1 MYRILI
7 TGGGGFLGKSLVNF
21 LLRETNY
28 EIISMIRSPP
38 GDPFGSHNRVKIIYH
53 DLREPIGKSCSEKIG
68 KIDYIVHFAAATDVK
83 KSVADPMSFVL
94 DNVVGTTN
102 LLEFALTN
110 LGHLKQ
116 FLYFSTAEVF
126 GRNPRGVVS
135 KEDDTPTSYSP
146 YAATK
151 IGAQELCASY
161 ERTFKLPVVIAYAMN
176 VFGPHQSQEKFIPLI
191 IEKIQ
196 KEETVLIQLNAAG
209 TTPNRR
215 NYLHVD
221 DLCDAILF
229 LSRNGSSGEKYNIAA
244 AEESNNL
251 KIAQLISK
259 LLDKKLNY
267 QLVEQKENSL
277 ALPQLS
283 GEKLQSLGWHQKKTL
298 EGGLRELI
306 EWTQGEAI

>member
-1 MYRILI
+1 
-7 TGGGGFLGKSLVNF
+7 
-21 LLRETNY
+21 
-28 EIISMIRSPP
+28 MIRSPRP
-38 GDPFGSHNRVKIIYH
+38 SFDPPDRVKIVYH

-68 KIDYIVHFAAATDVK
+68 KIDYIVHFAAATDIK
-83 KSVADPMSFVL
+83 KSITNPMSFVL
-94 DNVVGTTN
+94 DNVVGTAN
-102 LLEFALTN
+102 LLEFAATN
-110 LGHLKQ
+110 LDHLKQ

-126 GRNPRGVVS
+126 GKNRSGVIS
-135 KEDDTPTSYSP
+135 KEDDTPISYSP

-161 ERTFKLPVVIAYAMN
+161 ERTFKMPVVIAYAMN

-191 IEKIQ
+191 IEKIRNGQ
-196 KEETVLIQLNAAG
+196 TVLIQLNSAG

-221 DLCDAILF
+221 DLCDAVLF
-229 LSRNGSSGEKYNIAA
+229 LSRNGHSGEKYNIAA
-244 AEESNNL
+244 AEESDNL
-251 KIAQLISK
+251 KIAQMVSSILG
-259 LLDKKLNY
+259 KKLKY

-283 GEKLQSLGWHQKKTL
+283 GEKLVRLGWRQKKTL

-306 EWTQGEAI
+306 EWTNGETA

>member
-1 MYRILI
+1 MHRILI
-7 TGGGGFLGKSLVNF
+7 TGGGGFLGQSLVNF

-28 EIISMIRSPP
+28 EIISMIRSPRP
-38 GDPFGSHNRVKIIYH
+38 SFDPPDRVKIVYH

-68 KIDYIVHFAAATDVK
+68 KIDYIVHFAAATDIK
-83 KSVADPMSFVL
+83 KSITNPMSFVL
-94 DNVVGTTN
+94 DNVVGTAN
-102 LLEFALTN
+102 LLEFAATN
-110 LGHLKQ
+110 LDHLKQ

-126 GRNPRGVVS
+126 GKNRSGVIS
-135 KEDDTPTSYSP
+135 KEDDTPISYSP

-161 ERTFKLPVVIAYAMN
+161 ERTFKMPVVIAYAMN

-191 IEKIQ
+191 IEKIRNGQ
-196 KEETVLIQLNAAG
+196 TVLIQLNSAG

-221 DLCDAILF
+221 DLCDAVLF
-229 LSRNGSSGEKYNIAA
+229 LSRNGHSGEKYNIAA
-244 AEESNNL
+244 AEESDNL
-251 KIAQLISK
+251 KIAQMVSSILG
-259 LLDKKLNY
+259 KKLKY

-283 GEKLQSLGWHQKKTL
+283 GEKLVRLGWRQKKTL

-306 EWTQGEAI
+306 EWTNGETA